1 MQREKNR
8 LPVSDSSARSPNAR
22 FMTTRWS
29 VVLAAGRQSSPDAA
43 RALESLC
50 RAYWYP
56 LYAFVRRRGKQPDDA
71 RDLTQEFFARVLE
84 KEYLDAA
91 DQARGRFRNFLLTV
105 FKRFL
110 ANEHQRERAQKR
122 GGGQPLVSIDTDDG
136 ERRLSLEPSHDWTP
150 EQEYERRWAMALL
163 EQVLERLQSDYTSK
177 GKAQVFEALKPYLT
191 IDDAPGSYA
200 LIATELAMTVGA
212 VKVAVHRLR
221 QRYRDLIRE
230 EVASTVESEGDAE
243 DELVQLLKAIRGG

>member
-1 MQREKNR
+1 M
-8 LPVSDSSARSPNAR
+8 
-22 FMTTRWS
+22 
-29 VVLAAGRQSSPDAA
+29 AAGGQSSPDAT

-50 RAYWYP
+50 QAYWYP

-91 DQARGRFRNFLLTV
+91 DRERGRFRNFLLTV

-110 ANEHQRERAQKR
+110 ANEHQRDQAQKR
-122 GGGQPLVSIDTDDG
+122 GGGQLLVSIDSDDG
-136 ERRLSLEPSHDWTP
+136 ERRLRLEPSHDWTS
-150 EQEYERRWAMALL
+150 EQEFERRWAVTLL
-163 EQVLERLQSDYTSK
+163 EQVLERLQSDYALK
-177 GKAQVFEALKPYLT
+177 GKAHVFETLKPYLT
-191 IDDAPGSYA
+191 VEDDPASYA
-200 LIATELAMTVGA
+200 QISVDLTMTVGA

-221 QRYRDLIRE
+221 QRYRDLVRQ
-230 EVASTVESEGDAE
+230 EVASTVENEGDAD

>member
-1 MQREKNR
+1 
-8 LPVSDSSARSPNAR
+8 
-22 FMTTRWS
+22 MTTRWS
-29 VVLAAGRQSSPDAA
+29 VVLAAGHQSSPDAA

-50 RAYWYP
+50 QSYWYP
-56 LYAFVRRRGKQPDDA
+56 LYAFVRQSGKQPDDA

-84 KEYLDAA
+84 KDYLDAA
-91 DQARGRFRNFLLTV
+91 DRERGRFRNFLLTV

-150 EQEYERRWAMALL
+150 EQEFERRWAVALL
-163 EQVLERLQSDYTSK
+163 EQVLERLQSDYASK
-177 GKAQVFEALKPYLT
+177 GKDQVFESLKPYLT
-191 IDDAPGSYA
+191 VEDDPASYTQ
-200 LIATELAMTVGA
+200 IAADLTMTVGA

-221 QRYRDLIRE
+221 QRYRDLIRD
-230 EVASTVESEGDAE
+230 EVASTVEYEDDTD